1 MNHRTRPSI
10 ILVAIAAATFSA
22 SLSCNGSKR
31 DATAKA
37 PSSESPAERR
47 PERPGAHWVQDERL
61 RAVMGQISEHT
72 KRWPAGVPDDP
83 EVKQSRES
91 EEATEAFRDAAALAD
106 GLADAA
112 EKIPQ
117 AIRERP
123 MDPVDRRGFTGEANR
138 LRRQALELKSAAEG
152 RRVERMQRALDAI
165 SSTCVG
171 CHGKYRDFTG
181 ELGPRKASAE

>member
-1 MNHRTRPSI
+1 
-10 ILVAIAAATFSA
+10 
-22 SLSCNGSKR
+22 
-31 DATAKA
+31 
-37 PSSESPAERR
+37 
-47 PERPGAHWVQDERL
+47 VQDERL
-61 RAVMGQISEHT
+61 RAVMGEISEHT

-91 EEATEAFRDAAALAD
+91 EEAAETFRDAAALAD

-112 EKIPQ
+112 ERIPQ
-117 AIRERP
+117 AVHARP
-123 MDPVDRRGFTGEANR
+123 MDPGDRRGFTTEANR
-138 LRRQALELKSAAEG
+138 LRRQAVELKAAAEG

-171 CHGKYRDFTG
+171 CHGKYRDIAG